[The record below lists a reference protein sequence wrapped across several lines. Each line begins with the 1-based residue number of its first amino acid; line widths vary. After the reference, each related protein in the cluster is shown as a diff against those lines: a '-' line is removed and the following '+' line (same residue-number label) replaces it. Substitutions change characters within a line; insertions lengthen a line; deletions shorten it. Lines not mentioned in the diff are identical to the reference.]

1 MAAEQAVGAATA
13 GQSQIFFLLVY
24 FHGAGESRVGVVFG
38 LGQNGRN
45 YGQSHFEAEGYGQ

>member
-24 FHGAGESRVGVVFG
+24 FHGAGELRVGVVFG